1 MILFIDTTDFNQI
14 HFALTDGKKLLDKKF
29 KIAYNENWKTLD
41 HLEKFLKENKI
52 SLTPTLSPSPFTL
65 SKILVCSGPGSFTGT
80 RVGVTIA
87 QGLSFAN
94 KIPLFAISKEELP
107 KNLKNLIDSKLSKKI
122 EITYTASKFD
132 QVKK

>member
-1 MILFIDTTDFNQI
+1 MILFIDTTDFNEM
-14 HFALTDGKKLLDKKF
+14 HFALTDGKVLSHKKF

-41 HLEKFLKENKI
+41 HLEKFLKANKI
-52 SLTPTLSPSPFTL
+52 SLTSTLHPQPFTI

-94 KIPLFAISKEELP
+94 KIPLFAINKETIP
-107 KNLKNLIDSKLSKKI
+107 KDLKKLSETKLTKQI
-122 EITYTASKFD
+122 DITYTASKFD
-132 QVKK
+132 